1 MAHSVANMPGLSEAY
16 CLAKLTPR
24 CLEKGS
30 DGSNVLQAIH
40 GKGERV
46 VSEVSKILQSYKVHV
61 GSNADQTTKFH
72 GQSRRTCRER
82 KPFLVN
88 QTGGLRIS
96 GFMKVFAT
104 DP

>member
-1 MAHSVANMPGLSEAY
+1 MTLIFVLQASGVSMAHSVANMPGLSEAD

-40 GKGERV
+40 GKGERA

-61 GSNADQTTKFH
+61 ENTQA
-72 GQSRRTCRER
+72 
-82 KPFLVN
+82 
-88 QTGGLRIS
+88 
-96 GFMKVFAT
+96 
-104 DP
+104 